1 MRKVVLLCSA
11 GMSTSYLVRKM
22 EEAAKS
28 QNYDVSISAHSVSE
42 AKTVGS
48 DADIILL
55 GPQIRF
61 NKDNVEQQ
69 LPGKP
74 VLVIDMKAY
83 GMMDGASVIQV
94 VKETLND

>member
-1 MRKVVLLCSA
+1 MRKIVLLCSA

-22 EEAAKS
+22 EESAKE
-28 QNYDVSISAHSVSE
+28 QGYDVAISAHSVSE
-42 AKTVGS
+42 AQNYGK

-74 VLVIDMKAY
+74 VAVIDMKAY
-83 GMMDGASVIQV
+83 GMMDGASVIAE
-94 VKETLND
+94 VKKILND